1 MEATIARSNKFKA
14 CPLFTAVNIRQCAHV
29 ATKYDRTGGV
39 EPSMFPTA
47 KAGNSRK
54 RKIALLLKAV
64 GMLSSRF

>member
-1 MEATIARSNKFKA
+1 VEATIARSNKFKA
-14 CPLFTAVNIRQCAHV
+14 CPLFTAVNLRQCAHV
-29 ATKYDRTGGV
+29 ATKYDRTGV

-54 RKIALLLKAV
+54 RKTALLLKAV